1 MHKAALDEHDA
12 FIHGERFNSVHLASS
27 AMCLSPCC
35 FQVVHGCPDDSSGE
49 SCKNPVPPE
58 WRQLCS
64 FDPSAGGGW
73 AKAMICD
80 DQRKQGI
87 VKYVRWACRPVRHM
101 MRSPA
106 SHPGFHGDMC
116 QCCSRCN

>member
-1 MHKAALDEHDA
+1 MVSISMA
-12 FIHGERFNSVHLASS
+12 FLAKYSS
-27 AMCLSPCC
+27 LRC
-35 FQVVHGCPDDSSGE
+35 FQAMHGCPDDSSGE

-64 FDPSAGGGW
+64 FNLSAGGGW

-87 VKYVRWACRPVRHM
+87 VKYVRWACHPVRHM
-101 MRSPA
+101 IRRAA
-106 SHPGFHGDMC
+106 SHQRLRTDWARATY
-116 QCCSRCN
+116 SRPHTVAER